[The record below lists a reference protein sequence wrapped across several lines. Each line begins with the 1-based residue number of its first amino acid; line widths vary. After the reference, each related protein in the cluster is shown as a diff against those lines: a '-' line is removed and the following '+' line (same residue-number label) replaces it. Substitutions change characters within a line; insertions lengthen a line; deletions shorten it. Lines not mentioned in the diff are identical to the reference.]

1 MGYAE
6 QTLVPIERTK
16 AEIET
21 LLVKSGCDA
30 IATLWDKRERRVAI
44 QFRAHNRM
52 VRFSLTLP
60 SPNDPQ
66 YHYTPAKSVRRSQA
80 AAERAHDQAVRAK
93 WRRPWRSSCFPTAA
107 PSLNVHSP
115 LSVRCTR
122 PERYRR
128 RACCRS
134 PTVIVS
140 EVLRSAGATRSAKLE
155 IPIAR
160 CAVV

>member
-6 QTLVPIERTK
+6 QTFVPIERTK

-60 SPNDPQ
+60 SPDDPQ
-66 YHYTPAKSVRRSQA
+66 YQYTPAKSVRRSQA
-80 AAERAHDQAVRAK
+80 AAEKAHDQAVRAK
-93 WRRPWRSSCFPTAA
+93 WRRLLLCIR
-107 PSLNVHSP
+107 
-115 LSVRCTR
+115 
-122 PERYRR
+122 
-128 RACCRS
+128 
-134 PTVIVS
+134 
-140 EVLRSAGATRSAKLE
+140 AKLE
-155 IPIAR
+155 
-160 CAVV
+160 AVDNEIESFEEAFLAQLLLPDGSTVAERALPAISQMYETGTLPPAGLLSSPRAS